1 MNIEWCDSGSAGARA
16 EAGHPQGWPCSVGRA
31 LGEQHLDWTGRA
43 GKGLMGL
50 QDFNLNYMGNRECP

>member
-1 MNIEWCDSGSAGARA
+1 MTVD
-16 EAGHPQGWPCSVGRA
+16 P
-31 LGEQHLDWTGRA
+31 LGPEQRLGTLRDGPAAWGERWENLDWTGRA